1 MNKLKKIKKVV
12 MISHMGVEK
21 EQPQENF
28 FMFKNFFNKGNRL
41 PVSITQNEAP
51 FKMVGTY

>member
-1 MNKLKKIKKVV
+1 MKKIKKVV

-21 EQPQENF
+21 EEPQENF

-51 FKMVGTY
+51 FKMVGRY